1 MKNKFTLSILTFG
14 LIFAMA
20 LPFLADA
27 ALYRTL
33 KLGSRGADVSELQT
47 ILAENP
53 SVYPEGQVT
62 GYFGSLTRA
71 AVIRFQ
77 TQRGLARDG
86 IVGPITIA
94 ALQGGSGG
102 TVSGQMAP
110 RFSSFALSQST
121 MTVNMSTTSSSGASV
136 IRGSATINFST
147 VPSTLAA
154 VHYSTSRVPATEN
167 ESANPP
173 TVSIG
178 GTRVQSGSAFTQ
190 NHSVTLTDLSANT
203 RYYYIVHVIDAGGMS
218 SVRFGQFVTGNF

>member
-1 MKNKFTLSILTFG
+1 MKNKFTFSILTFG
-14 LIFAMA
+14 LIFAIA

-33 KLGSRGADVSELQT
+33 KVGSRGADVSELQT

-53 SVYPEGQVT
+53 SVYPQGLVT

-77 TQRGLARDG
+77 TNHGLARDG

-102 TVSGQMAP
+102 GTVSGQMAP
-110 RFSSFALSQST
+110 RFTALSVSNST
-121 MTVNMSTTSSSGASV
+121 MTVNTGSNTV
-136 IRGSATINFST
+136 VRGTATINFST

-154 VHYSTSRVPATEN
+154 VHYSTSKVPATEN

-178 GTRVQSGSAFTQ
+178 GTRVQSGSTLSQ
-190 NHSVTLTDLSANT
+190 NHTVTLTDLSANT
-203 RYYYIVHVIDAGGMS
+203 RYYYIIHVVDANGMP